1 MSSDTQLL
9 PRIKANLDAEAPASS
24 ATGARLDDAP
34 EHAEVSEDQAPL
46 VVPLYADLVLTL
58 MVDRDSHFELMKH
71 GFRELNPSLSDADMI
86 QIGVAGLYN
95 TIGSEIRF
103 QGQPGK
109 LMMAACGGNH
119 EASLIIYEPFWTTI
133 HEHFP
138 GDLAVAIPTP
148 DVLAVANADDPE
160 AVDELRSSVARV
172 LAGDPPSVTSNRL
185 YRKSPG
191 SMELSFF

>member
-1 MSSDTQLL
+1 MSSDSQLL
-9 PRIKANLDAEAPASS
+9 PRIKVNLDTDAPASS
-24 ATGARLDDAP
+24 ANGASQHDAH
-34 EHAEVSEDQAPL
+34 EQAEVSEDQAPL

-58 MVDRDSHFELMKH
+58 MIDRDSHFELIKH
-71 GFRELNPSLSDADMI
+71 GFRELNPDLSDADI
-86 QIGVAGLYN
+86 VQIGVAGLYN

-119 EASLIIYEPFWTTI
+119 EASLIIYEPFWTTV
-133 HEHFP
+133 HDHFP

-160 AVDELRSSVARV
+160 AVDQLRSTTTRV
-172 LAGDPPSVTSNRL
+172 LDNDPPSVTSTRL

-191 SMELSFF
+191 SMELSFL